1 MRKLLISAAAL
12 LATLGLRA
20 QEPASS
26 YTITTDFTYVS
37 EYIFR
42 GVKQQDSAFQPSIA
56 IAAGSFAGGIWTS
69 QALEKRSA
77 SWAQGNEID
86 LFGTYSFKIA
96 ENYTLAIGG
105 TYYLYPSA
113 RASLGELD
121 ETLESSI
128 GISGPLGP
136 LTGYGT
142 YFHDF
147 DLDSDTFEFGL
158 SYAGSFNDRSGYEVG
173 GSYGLAS
180 YDAGGDYDYYSFK
193 AVVTYKLT
201 PSASLKVGAYWA
213 DTDLTG
219 LDSNTWISVGVTT
232 GL

>member
-1 MRKLLISAAAL
+1 MRKLLITSAAL
-12 LATLGLRA
+12 LAAFGLHA

-26 YTITTDFTYVS
+26 YTITTDFTFVS

-42 GVKQQDSAFQPSIA
+42 GVKQQDSAFQPSVS

-86 LFGTYSFKIA
+86 LFGTYSFKLG
-96 ENYTLAIGG
+96 EDYTLSVGG

-113 RASLGELD
+113 RPSLGELD
-121 ETLESSI
+121 ETIESSV
-128 GISGPLGP
+128 GVSGPLGP
-136 LTGYGT
+136 LTSYAT

-158 SYAGSFNDRSGYEVG
+158 GYAGSFSEKAGYELG
-173 GSYGLAS
+173 ASYGLAS
-180 YDAGGDYDYYSFK
+180 FDVGGDYDYYSAK
-193 AVVTYKLT
+193 AVITYKLT
-201 PSASLKVGAYWA
+201 ASALLKVGAYWA
-213 DTDLTG
+213 DTDIAG
-219 LDSNTWISVGVTT
+219 LDSNTWFSVGVTT